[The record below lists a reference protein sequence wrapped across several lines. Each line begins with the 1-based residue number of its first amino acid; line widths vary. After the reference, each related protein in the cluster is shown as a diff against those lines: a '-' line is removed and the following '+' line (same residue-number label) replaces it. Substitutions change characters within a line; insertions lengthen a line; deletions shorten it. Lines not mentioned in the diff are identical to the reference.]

1 MRNDKVLVNLTPHTL
16 TLFES
21 EDSTKPLLKIDP
33 SGSICRV
40 TEVVSTD
47 NCVVWVAGHPITF
60 GAKKFKKEVIGL
72 PPEKDSVI
80 YFTSATAAKVAWKA
94 GRNDV
99 VCPLK
104 AHRGSDGRT
113 DGTVGLSENPSL
125 HHVWG

>member
-21 EDSTKPLLKIDP
+21 EDSKKPLLKIDP
-33 SGSICRV
+33 EGHVCRV

-47 NCVVWVAGHPITF
+47 NKVIWLADQPILV

-72 PPEKDSVI
+72 PPENDYAI
-80 YFTSATAAKVAWKA
+80 YFTSAVAAQVAWAA
-94 GRNDV
+94 GRTDV

-104 AHRGSDGRT
+104 AHRGDDGRT
-113 DGTVGLSENPSL
+113 DGTVGLAENPSL
-125 HHVWG
+125 HVWG

>member
-1 MRNDKVLVNLTPHTL
+1 MTDNKVLVNLTQHQL

-21 EDSTKPLLKIDP
+21 EDSKEPILKIDP

-40 TEVVSTD
+40 TEIVSSD
-47 NCVVWVAGHPITF
+47 NNVIWVENHPVMT

>member
-1 MRNDKVLVNLTPHTL
+1 MKNEKVLVNLTPHAL
-16 TLFES
+16 TLFDS
-21 EDSTKPLLKIDP
+21 EDAKDPVLKINP

-40 TEVVSTD
+40 TEVASND
-47 NCVVWVAGHPITF
+47 NKVIWLADHPIAV

-72 PPEKDSVI
+72 PSENDSTI
-80 YFTSATAAKVAWKA
+80 YFVSAVAAQVAWKE
-94 GRNDV
+94 GRTDV